1 MFSLDSSIVRDV
13 VAGFVSVG
21 CFSIG
26 GVVLV
31 VVVVSIITGGVR
43 MHSEVVP
50 VKT

>member
-31 VVVVSIITGGVR
+31 AVVSIITGGVR